1 METAQLRAAAC
12 PALALVLPE
21 VAARVAFPGIPS
33 KGRSGI
39 FCLRSQL
46 LISKPLLLS
55 VMEPLWLKECLGHL
69 IEPFLAPDGDAQAF
83 SFLCGDAEE
92 EEAKHSS
99 ESCSAPRYLL
109 SQNQG
114 LGKAGKSL
122 QAVGHRCEQESKGCA
137 APAVLSPSRS
147 ERSCWDTTGRASLV
161 AVPSHGSSILCVS
174 HGEPLWLLLPFKGP
188 RCLTCPQKHFT
199 P

>member
-1 METAQLRAAAC
+1 MGLPAGKTPAMETAQLRAAAC
-12 PALALVLPE
+12 PALALLLPALLLPE
-21 VAARVAFPGIPS
+21 LPAHVAFAGIPS

-55 VMEPLWLKECLGHL
+55 VMELLWLKECLGHL
-69 IEPFLAPDGDAQAF
+69 IEPFLAPDGDAQVF

-92 EEAKHSS
+92 EEAKQSS

-122 QAVGHRCEQESKGCA
+122 QAVGH
-137 APAVLSPSRS
+137 
-147 ERSCWDTTGRASLV
+147 
-161 AVPSHGSSILCVS
+161 
-174 HGEPLWLLLPFKGP
+174 
-188 RCLTCPQKHFT
+188 
-199 P
+199 